1 MIFTVTEEMK
11 VLYQKLADVIDGA
24 FVAVK
29 KPDAS
34 YNDTIRII
42 SEQYAVSKMS

>member
-1 MIFTVTEEMK
+1 MK

-29 KPDAS
+29 KADAS